1 MKPLMLKMSEPVPTM
16 LKVNEI
22 FYSLQGEGR
31 WTGAP
36 ATFIRLAGC
45 NLRCPFCDTRHE
57 TFTLLTEDAIV
68 AAVAE
73 SPSAHVVITGGEPT
87 MQLTTSLLKSLKAI
101 GAFIQIETNGSIGLP
116 AEALDLIDWI
126 TCSPKTPA
134 PIAIGRI
141 DELKVVYYGEDV
153 EHKLSI
159 PVTHAECRYLQPCDT
174 GDSSRNSSIISSAI
188 SYIKQHPQWKLSLQT
203 HKLLNIR

>member
-1 MKPLMLKMSEPVPTM
+1 MRPHMWKMSESMPSM
-16 LKVNEI
+16 LEVNEI

-31 WTGAP
+31 WTGTP

-45 NLRCPFCDTRHE
+45 NLCCPFCDTSHE
-57 TFTLLTEDAIV
+57 TSTLLSEAEVV
-68 AAVAE
+68 ARVVE

-87 MQLTTSLLKSLKAI
+87 MQITTSLLKSLKAI
-101 GAFIQIETNGSIGLP
+101 GAFIQIETNGSIELP

-134 PIAIGRI
+134 PMAVGRI
-141 DELKVVYYGEDV
+141 DELKVVYQGEDI
-153 EHKLSI
+153 EPMLRI
-159 PVTHAECRYLQPCDT
+159 PVTRAECRYIQPCDT
-174 GDSSRNSSIISSAI
+174 GDPSRNSAIISSAI

-203 HKLLNIR
+203 HKILNIR